1 VSVVAP
7 DTRALGGRYWRL
19 WSASTASALG
29 DGLRR
34 VALPLLA
41 VHLTTDPRQVAL
53 VAAAGTVPWLVFGL
67 PVGAL
72 VDRWDR
78 RRTLWVVDLLRTLTV
93 AVLAGAAAAGAGA
106 GALSVAL
113 LAGVAFVLGTGEIF
127 AESAALALVPQLV
140 ASFQLERANGRLQAG
155 EVTAGQF
162 AGQGLGGVL
171 YAVALALPF
180 TLDAATAF
188 LLSAALVSTL
198 RTPTRRPPT
207 RRRLP
212 AASLRRLP
220 AETAEGLRWLAGH
233 QLLAILC
240 VLLAVLAAVSGA
252 FWAVAALYAASI
264 LGLGPTGFGVLLAAG
279 AAGSLAGS
287 LLAEPLAARLG
298 TASAIRLAVALVT
311 LATAGLAATGSP
323 LVAGALLV
331 VNGIAVLVW
340 NVVTVSLRQA
350 IIPDHLLGR
359 VSSAYLFIGLGA
371 QPAGALGAGLLAHA
385 AGLRAVFAVSAALLA
400 LTALATAPRL
410 RAGAF
415 TAARDQTQ
423 QPAAPPSR

>member
-1 VSVVAP
+1 VSVAAP
-7 DTRALGGRYWRL
+7 ASRALGGRYWRL
-19 WSASTASALG
+19 WSASTAAALG

-41 VHLTTDPRQVAL
+41 VHLTTDPRLVAL

-78 RRTLWVVDLLRTLTV
+78 RRTIWVVDLLRTLTV
-93 AVLAGAAAAGAGA
+93 AVLALATAA
-106 GALSVAL
+106 GALSIAL
-113 LAGVAFVLGTGEIF
+113 LVAVTFVLGTGELF

-140 ASFQLERANGRLQAG
+140 AASQLERANGRLQAG

-162 AGQGLGGVL
+162 AGQDLGGVL
-171 YAVALALPF
+171 FALALALPF
-180 TLDAATAF
+180 ALDAATF
-188 LLSAALVSTL
+188 LLSAALVFTL
-198 RTPTRRPPT
+198 RTPTRRPV
-207 RRRLP
+207 P

-233 QLLAILC
+233 RLLRILC

-264 LGLGPTGFGVLLAAG
+264 LGLGPTGFGVLLAVG

-287 LLAEPLAARLG
+287 LLAEPLAARFG
-298 TASAIRLAVALVT
+298 TAGAIRLAVAVVT
-311 LATAGLAATGSP
+311 IATAGLAVTRSP
-323 LVAGALLV
+323 LVAGALLT
-331 VNGIAVLVW
+331 VNGVAVLVW

-350 IIPDHLLGR
+350 IIPDRLLGR
-359 VSSAYLFIGLGA
+359 VGSAYLFIGLGV

-385 AGLRAVFAVSAALLA
+385 AGLPAVFAASAALLA
-400 LTALATAPRL
+400 VTAAATAPRL
-410 RAGAF
+410 RTADF
-415 TAARDQTQ
+415 TAARDHAQ
-423 QPAAPPSR
+423 QPAAQSSR

>member
-1 VSVVAP
+1 VSAVAP
-7 DTRALGGRYWRL
+7 GTRTLGGRYWRL

-78 RRTLWVVDLLRTLTV
+78 RRTVWVVDLARTLTV
-93 AVLAGAAAAGAGA
+93 AVLAGAAAAGA
-106 GALSVAL
+106 LSVAL
-113 LAGVAFVLGTGEIF
+113 LVAVTFVLGTGEIF

-140 ASFQLERANGRLQAG
+140 DAAQLERANGRLQAG

-171 YAVALALPF
+171 FAVALALPF
-180 TLDAATAF
+180 ALDAATF
-188 LLSAALVSTL
+188 LLSAALVLSL
-198 RTPTRRPPT
+198 RTPTRPTPP
-207 RRRLP
+207 P

-220 AETAEGLRWLAGH
+220 GETAEGLRWLAGH
-233 QLLAILC
+233 RLLATLC

-264 LGLGPTGFGVLLAAG
+264 LGLGPTGFGVLLAVG

-298 TASAIRLAVALVT
+298 TAGAIRLAVAVIT
-311 LATAGLAATGSP
+311 IAMTGLAATRSP
-323 LVAGALLV
+323 LVAGALLT
-331 VNGIAVLVW
+331 VNGVAVLVW

-350 IIPDHLLGR
+350 IIPDRLLGR
-359 VSSAYLFIGLGA
+359 VGSAYLFIGLGAA

-385 AGLRAVFAVSAALLA
+385 AGLPSVFAASAALLT
-400 LTALATAPRL
+400 LTAAASAPRL
-410 RAGAF
+410 RAADF
-415 TAARDQTQ
+415 AAARDHAQ
-423 QPAAPPSR
+423 QPAAQSPH

>member
-180 TLDAATAF
+180 TLDAATF

-311 LATAGLAATGSP
+311 VATAGLAATGSP

-359 VSSAYLFIGLGA
+359 VGSAYLFIGLGA

-385 AGLRAVFAVSAALLA
+385 AGLPAVFAVSAALLA
-400 LTALATAPRL
+400 LTALATARRL

-423 QPAAPPSR
+423 QPAAQPSR

>member
-1 VSVVAP
+1 VSVAAP
-7 DTRALGGRYWRL
+7 ASRALGGRYWRL

-78 RRTLWVVDLLRTLTV
+78 RRTMAAVDLLRTLVVT
-93 AVLAGAAAAGAGA
+93 VLAVAAAAGV
-106 GALSVAL
+106 LSVAL
-113 LAGVAFVLGTGEIF
+113 LVAVTFVLGTGEPF

-140 ASFQLERANGRLQAG
+140 AASQLERANGRLQAG

-162 AGQGLGGVL
+162 AGQGLGGVAF
-171 YAVALALPF
+171 AVALALPF
-180 TLDAATAF
+180 ALDAATF
-188 LLSAALVSTL
+188 LLSAVLVLTL
-198 RTPTRRPPT
+198 RTPTRRP
-207 RRRLP
+207 LP

-233 QLLAILC
+233 RLLATLC

-264 LGLGPTGFGVLLAAG
+264 LGLGPAGFGVLLAVG

-298 TASAIRLAVALVT
+298 TAGAIRLAVAVVT
-311 LATAGLAATGSP
+311 LATAGLAATRSP
-323 LVAGALLV
+323 LVAGALLI
-331 VNGIAVLVW
+331 VNGVAVLVW

-350 IIPDHLLGR
+350 IIPDRLLGR
-359 VSSAYLFIGLGA
+359 VGSAYLFIGLGA
-371 QPAGALGAGLLAHA
+371 QPAGALAAGLLAHA
-385 AGLRAVFAVSAALLA
+385 AGLPAVFAASAALLA
-400 LTALATAPRL
+400 VTALATAPRL
-410 RAGAF
+410 RAADF
-415 TAARDQTQ
+415 TAARDHAQ
-423 QPAAPPSR
+423 QPAAQSSH

>member
-1 VSVVAP
+1 VSVAAP
-7 DTRALGGRYWRL
+7 GTPALGGRYWRL

-41 VHLTTDPRQVAL
+41 VHLTTDPRLVAL

-78 RRTLWVVDLLRTLTV
+78 RRTIWAVDLARTLTV
-93 AVLAGAAAAGAGA
+93 AVLAVAVAA

-113 LAGVAFVLGTGEIF
+113 LVAVTFVLGTGELF

-140 ASFQLERANGRLQAG
+140 DTAQLERANGRLQAG

-171 YAVALALPF
+171 FAVALALPF
-180 TLDAATAF
+180 ALDAATF
-188 LLSAALVSTL
+188 LLSAALVFTL
-198 RTPTRRPPT
+198 RTPTPRP
-207 RRRLP
+207 LP

-233 QLLAILC
+233 RLLRVLC

-252 FWAVAALYAASI
+252 FWAVAALYAANI
-264 LGLGPTGFGVLLAAG
+264 LGLGPTGFGVLLAVG
-279 AAGSLAGS
+279 ATGSLAGS
-287 LLAEPLAARLG
+287 LLAEPLAAQLG
-298 TASAIRLAVALVT
+298 TAGAIRLAVAIVT
-311 LATAGLAATGSP
+311 LATAGLAATRSP
-323 LVAGALLV
+323 LVAGALLT
-331 VNGIAVLVW
+331 VNGVAVLVW

-350 IIPDHLLGR
+350 IIPDRLLGR
-359 VSSAYLFIGLGA
+359 VGSAYLFIGLSA

-385 AGLRAVFAVSAALLA
+385 AGLRSVFAVSAALLA
-400 LTALATAPRL
+400 VTALATAPRL
-410 RAGAF
+410 RAADF
-415 TAARDQTQ
+415 VAARDQAQ
-423 QPAAPPSR
+423 QPAAQSSH

>member
-1 VSVVAP
+1 VSAAAP
-7 DTRALGGRYWRL
+7 GARALGGRYWRL

-41 VHLTTDPRQVAL
+41 VHLSADPRQVAL

-67 PVGAL
+67 PVGTL

-78 RRTLWVVDLLRTLTV
+78 RRTVWVVDLLRTLTV
-93 AVLAGAAAAGAGA
+93 AVLAGAAAAGA
-106 GALSVAL
+106 LSVAL
-113 LAGVAFVLGTGEIF
+113 LVAVTFVLGTGEIF

-140 ASFQLERANGRLQAG
+140 ASFQLERGNGRLQAG

-180 TLDAATAF
+180 ALDAATF

-198 RTPTRRPPT
+198 RTPTRRP
-207 RRRLP
+207 LP

-233 QLLAILC
+233 RLLRILC

-264 LGLGPTGFGVLLAAG
+264 LGLGPTGFGVLLAVC

-298 TASAIRLAVALVT
+298 TAGAVRLAVGVVT
-311 LATAGLAATGSP
+311 VATAGLAATRSP
-323 LVAGALLV
+323 LVAGALLT
-331 VNGIAVLVW
+331 VNGVAVLVW

-350 IIPDHLLGR
+350 IIPDRLLGR
-359 VSSAYLFIGLGA
+359 VGSAYLFIGLGA

-385 AGLRAVFAVSAALLA
+385 AGLPAVFAVSAALLA
-400 LTALATAPRL
+400 LTALATARRL

-415 TAARDQTQ
+415 TAARDQAQ
-423 QPAAPPSR
+423 QPAAQPSR

>member
-1 VSVVAP
+1 VSAVAP
-7 DTRALGGRYWRL
+7 GAQALGGRYWRL

-34 VALPLLA
+34 AALPLLA

-78 RRTLWVVDLLRTLTV
+78 QRTIWLVDLLRTLVV
-93 AVLAGAAAAGAGA
+93 AVLALAAAA

-113 LAGVAFVLGTGEIF
+113 LVAVTFVLGTGELF

-140 ASFQLERANGRLQAG
+140 ASSQLERANGRLQAG

-162 AGQGLGGVL
+162 AGQGLGGGL
-171 YAVALALPF
+171 FALALALPF
-180 TLDAATAF
+180 ALDAATF
-188 LLSAALVSTL
+188 LLSAALVSNL
-198 RTPTRRPPT
+198 RTPTRPT
-207 RRRLP
+207 P
-212 AASLRRLP
+212 AAASLRRLP

-233 QLLAILC
+233 RLLAILC

-264 LGLGPTGFGVLLAAG
+264 LGLGPTGFGVLLAVG

-287 LLAEPLAARLG
+287 LLAEPLASRLG
-298 TASAIRLAVALVT
+298 TAGAIRLAVAVVT
-311 LATAGLAATGSP
+311 VATAGLAATRSP

-331 VNGIAVLVW
+331 VNGVAVLVW

-350 IIPDHLLGR
+350 IIPDRLLGR
-359 VSSAYLFIGLGA
+359 VGSAYLFIGLGA

-410 RAGAF
+410 RAADF
-415 TAARDQTQ
+415 VAARDQAQ
-423 QPAAPPSR
+423 QPAAQSSH

>member
-1 VSVVAP
+1 VSAVAP
-7 DTRALGGRYWRL
+7 GAQALGGRYWRL

-34 VALPLLA
+34 AALPLLA

-78 RRTLWVVDLLRTLTV
+78 QRTIWLVDLLRTLVV
-93 AVLAGAAAAGAGA
+93 AVLALAAAA

-113 LAGVAFVLGTGEIF
+113 LVAVTFVLGTGELF

-140 ASFQLERANGRLQAG
+140 ASSQLERANGRLQAG

-162 AGQGLGGVL
+162 AGQGLGGGL
-171 YAVALALPF
+171 FALALALPF
-180 TLDAATAF
+180 ALDAATF
-188 LLSAALVSTL
+188 LLSAALVSNL
-198 RTPTRRPPT
+198 RTPTRPT
-207 RRRLP
+207 P
-212 AASLRRLP
+212 AAASLRRLP

-233 QLLAILC
+233 RLLAILC

-264 LGLGPTGFGVLLAAG
+264 LGLGPTGFGVLLAVG

-287 LLAEPLAARLG
+287 LLAEPLASRLG
-298 TASAIRLAVALVT
+298 TAGAIRLAVAVVT
-311 LATAGLAATGSP
+311 VATAGLAATGSP
-323 LVAGALLV
+323 LVAGALLT
-331 VNGIAVLVW
+331 VNGVAVLVW

-350 IIPDHLLGR
+350 IIPDRLLGR
-359 VSSAYLFIGLGA
+359 VGSAYLFIGLGA

-410 RAGAF
+410 RAADF
-415 TAARDQTQ
+415 AAARDRAQH
-423 QPAAPPSR
+423 PAAESSH

>member
-1 VSVVAP
+1 VSAVAP
-7 DTRALGGRYWRL
+7 GTRALGGRYWRL

-41 VHLTTDPRQVAL
+41 VHLSTDARQVAL
-53 VAAAGTVPWLVFGL
+53 VAAAGTLPWLVFGL

-78 RRTLWVVDLLRTLTV
+78 RRTVWVVDLLRTLTV
-93 AVLAGAAAAGAGA
+93 AVLAGAAAAGA
-106 GALSVAL
+106 LSVAL
-113 LAGVAFVLGTGEIF
+113 LAGVAFALGTGEIF

-171 YAVALALPF
+171 FAVALALPF
-180 TLDAATAF
+180 ALDAATF
-188 LLSAALVSTL
+188 LLSAALVFTL
-198 RTPTRRPPT
+198 RTPTRRP
-207 RRRLP
+207 LP

-233 QLLAILC
+233 RLLRVLC
-240 VLLAVLAAVSGA
+240 VLLAVLAVVSGA

-264 LGLGPTGFGVLLAAG
+264 LGLGPTGFGVLLAVG

-298 TASAIRLAVALVT
+298 TAGAIRLAVAVVT
-311 LATAGLAATGSP
+311 LAMAGLAVTGSP
-323 LVAGALLV
+323 LVAGALLT

-350 IIPDHLLGR
+350 MIPDRLLGR
-359 VSSAYLFIGLGA
+359 VGSAYLFIGLGA

-400 LTALATAPRL
+400 LTALVTAPRL

-415 TAARDQTQ
+415 AAARDQAQ
-423 QPAAPPSR
+423 RPAAQ

>member
-1 VSVVAP
+1 VSVAALAS
-7 DTRALGGRYWRL
+7 RALGRRYWRL

-67 PVGAL
+67 PVGTL

-78 RRTLWVVDLLRTLTV
+78 RRTVWVVDLLRTLTV
-93 AVLAGAAAAGAGA
+93 AVLAGAAAAGA
-106 GALSVAL
+106 LSVAL
-113 LAGVAFVLGTGEIF
+113 LVVVTFVLGTGELF

-140 ASFQLERANGRLQAG
+140 AASQLERANGRLQAG

-171 YAVALALPF
+171 FALALALPF
-180 TLDAATAF
+180 ALDAATF

-198 RTPTRRPPT
+198 RTPTRRP
-207 RRRLP
+207 LP

-233 QLLAILC
+233 RLLRILC

-264 LGLGPTGFGVLLAAG
+264 LGLGPTGFGVLLAVC

-298 TASAIRLAVALVT
+298 TAGAVRLAVGVVT
-311 LATAGLAATGSP
+311 VATAGLAATRSP
-323 LVAGALLV
+323 LVAGALLT
-331 VNGIAVLVW
+331 VNGVAVLVW

-350 IIPDHLLGR
+350 IIPDRLLGR
-359 VSSAYLFIGLGA
+359 VGSAYLFIGLGA

-385 AGLRAVFAVSAALLA
+385 AGLRAVFAASATLLA

-410 RAGAF
+410 RAADF
-415 TAARDQTQ
+415 VAARDHAQ
-423 QPAAPPSR
+423 QPAAQPSR

>member
-1 VSVVAP
+1 VSVAAP
-7 DTRALGGRYWRL
+7 ASRALGGRYWRL

-78 RRTLWVVDLLRTLTV
+78 RRTVWVVDLLRTLTV
-93 AVLAGAAAAGAGA
+93 AVLALAVAA
-106 GALSVAL
+106 GALSIAL
-113 LAGVAFVLGTGEIF
+113 LVAVTFVLGTGELF

-140 ASFQLERANGRLQAG
+140 AAPQLERANGRLQAG

-171 YAVALALPF
+171 FALALALPF
-180 TLDAATAF
+180 ALDAATF
-188 LLSAALVSTL
+188 LLSAALVLTL
-198 RTPTRRPPT
+198 RTPIRPAPP
-207 RRRLP
+207 P

-233 QLLAILC
+233 RLLRILC

-264 LGLGPTGFGVLLAAG
+264 LGLGPTGFGVLLAVG

-287 LLAEPLAARLG
+287 LLAEPLASRLG
-298 TASAIRLAVALVT
+298 TAGAIRLAVAVVT
-311 LATAGLAATGSP
+311 VAMAGLAATRSP
-323 LVAGALLV
+323 LVAGALLT
-331 VNGIAVLVW
+331 VNGVAVLVW

-350 IIPDHLLGR
+350 IIPDWLLGR
-359 VSSAYLFIGLGA
+359 VGSAYLFIGLGA
-371 QPAGALGAGLLAHA
+371 QPVGALGAGLLAHA
-385 AGLRAVFAVSAALLA
+385 AGLPAVFAVSAALLA
-400 LTALATAPRL
+400 IIALATAPRL
-410 RAGAF
+410 RAADF
-415 TAARDQTQ
+415 AAARDQAQ
-423 QPAAPPSR
+423 QPAAQSSH

>member
-1 VSVVAP
+1 MSVAAP
-7 DTRALGGRYWRL
+7 ASRALGGRYWRL
-19 WSASTASALG
+19 WSASTAAALG

-41 VHLTTDPRQVAL
+41 VHLTTDPRLVAL

-78 RRTLWVVDLLRTLTV
+78 RRTIWVVDLLRTLTV
-93 AVLAGAAAAGAGA
+93 AVLALATAA
-106 GALSVAL
+106 GALSIAL
-113 LAGVAFVLGTGEIF
+113 LVAVTFVLGTGELF

-140 ASFQLERANGRLQAG
+140 AASQLERANGRLQAG

-162 AGQGLGGVL
+162 AGQDLGGVL
-171 YAVALALPF
+171 FALALALPF
-180 TLDAATAF
+180 ALDAATF
-188 LLSAALVSTL
+188 LLSAALVFTL
-198 RTPTRRPPT
+198 RTPTRRPV
-207 RRRLP
+207 P

-233 QLLAILC
+233 RLLRILC

-264 LGLGPTGFGVLLAAG
+264 LGLGPTGFGVLLAVG

-287 LLAEPLAARLG
+287 LLAEPLAARFG
-298 TASAIRLAVALVT
+298 TAGAIRLAVAVVT
-311 LATAGLAATGSP
+311 IATAGLAVTRSP
-323 LVAGALLV
+323 LVAGALLT
-331 VNGIAVLVW
+331 VNGVAVLVW

-350 IIPDHLLGR
+350 IIPDRLLGR
-359 VSSAYLFIGLGA
+359 VGSAYLFIGLGV

-385 AGLRAVFAVSAALLA
+385 AGLPAVFAASAALLA
-400 LTALATAPRL
+400 VTAAATAPRL
-410 RAGAF
+410 RTADF
-415 TAARDQTQ
+415 TAARDHAQ
-423 QPAAPPSR
+423 QPAAQSSR

>member
-1 VSVVAP
+1 VSVAAP
-7 DTRALGGRYWRL
+7 ASRALGGRYWRL

-41 VHLTTDPRQVAL
+41 VHLTRDARLVAL

-67 PVGAL
+67 PIGAL

-78 RRTLWVVDLLRTLTV
+78 RRTMAAVDLLRTLVV
-93 AVLAGAAAAGAGA
+93 AVLAVAVAV

-113 LAGVAFVLGTGEIF
+113 LVAVTFVLGTGEIF

-140 ASFQLERANGRLQAG
+140 APPQLERANGRLQAG

-162 AGQGLGGVL
+162 AGQGLGGVAFAL
-171 YAVALALPF
+171 ALALPF
-180 TLDAATAF
+180 ALDAATF
-188 LLSAALVSTL
+188 LLSAALVLTL
-198 RTPTRRPPT
+198 RTPTRRP
-207 RRRLP
+207 LP

-233 QLLAILC
+233 RLLATLC

-264 LGLGPTGFGVLLAAG
+264 LGLGPTGFGVLLAVG

-298 TASAIRLAVALVT
+298 TAGAIRLAVALVT
-311 LATAGLAATGSP
+311 LATAGLAATRSP

-331 VNGIAVLVW
+331 VNGVAVLVW

-350 IIPDHLLGR
+350 IIPDRLLGR
-359 VSSAYLFIGLGA
+359 VGSAYLFIGLGA
-371 QPAGALGAGLLAHA
+371 QPVGALGAGLLAHA
-385 AGLRAVFAVSAALLA
+385 AGLPAVFAASAALLA
-400 LTALATAPRL
+400 VTALATAPRL
-410 RAGAF
+410 RAADF
-415 TAARDQTQ
+415 TAARDHAQ
-423 QPAAPPSR
+423 QPAAQPSH

>member
-1 VSVVAP
+1 VAA
-7 DTRALGGRYWRL
+7 TGRL

-41 VHLTTDPRQVAL
+41 VHLSTDPRQVAL
-53 VAAAGTVPWLVFGL
+53 VAAAGTVPRLVFGL

-78 RRTLWVVDLLRTLTV
+78 RRTVWVVDLLRTLTV
-93 AVLAGAAAAGAGA
+93 AVLAGAAAAGA
-106 GALSVAL
+106 LSVAL
-113 LAGVAFVLGTGEIF
+113 LVAVTFVLGTGEIF
-127 AESAALALVPQLV
+127 AESAALALVLQLV

-180 TLDAATAF
+180 ALDAATF
-188 LLSAALVSTL
+188 LLSAALVFTL
-198 RTPTRRPPT
+198 RTPTRRP
-207 RRRLP
+207 LP

-233 QLLAILC
+233 RLLAILC

-264 LGLGPTGFGVLLAAG
+264 LGLGPTGFGVLLAVG

-298 TASAIRLAVALVT
+298 TAGAIRLAVALVT
-311 LATAGLAATGSP
+311 LAMAGLAATGSP

-350 IIPDHLLGR
+350 IIPDRLLGR
-359 VSSAYLFIGLGA
+359 VGSAYLFIGLGA

-385 AGLRAVFAVSAALLA
+385 AGLPAVFAVSAALLA

-415 TAARDQTQ
+415 TAARGQAQ
-423 QPAAPPSR
+423 QPAAQPSH

>member
-1 VSVVAP
+1 MSAVAP
-7 DTRALGGRYWRL
+7 GAQALGGRYWRL

-34 VALPLLA
+34 AALPLLA

-78 RRTLWVVDLLRTLTV
+78 QRTIWLVDLLRTLVV
-93 AVLAGAAAAGAGA
+93 AVLALAAAA

-113 LAGVAFVLGTGEIF
+113 LVAVTFVLGTGELF

-140 ASFQLERANGRLQAG
+140 ASSQLERANGRLQAG

-162 AGQGLGGVL
+162 AGQGLGGGL
-171 YAVALALPF
+171 FALALALPF
-180 TLDAATAF
+180 ALDAATF
-188 LLSAALVSTL
+188 LLSAALVSNL
-198 RTPTRRPPT
+198 RTPTRPT
-207 RRRLP
+207 P
-212 AASLRRLP
+212 AAASLRRLP

-233 QLLAILC
+233 RLLAILC

-264 LGLGPTGFGVLLAAG
+264 LGLGPTGFGVLLAVG

-287 LLAEPLAARLG
+287 LLAEPLASRLG
-298 TASAIRLAVALVT
+298 TAGAIRLAVAVVT
-311 LATAGLAATGSP
+311 VATAGLAATRSP

-331 VNGIAVLVW
+331 VNGVAVLVW

-350 IIPDHLLGR
+350 IIPDRLLGR
-359 VSSAYLFIGLGA
+359 VGSAYLFIGLGA

-410 RAGAF
+410 RAADF
-415 TAARDQTQ
+415 VAARDQAQ
-423 QPAAPPSR
+423 QPAAQSSH

>member
-1 VSVVAP
+1 VPVDARS
-7 DTRALGGRYWRL
+7 TRGLGGLYWRL
-19 WSASTASALG
+19 WSAATASALG

-41 VHLTTDPRQVAL
+41 VHLTRDARLVAL

-78 RRTLWVVDLLRTLTV
+78 RRTMAAVDLLRTLVV
-93 AVLAGAAAAGAGA
+93 AVLAVAVAV
-106 GALSVAL
+106 GALSIPLLVA
-113 LAGVAFVLGTGEIF
+113 VTFVLGTGEIF

-140 ASFQLERANGRLQAG
+140 APPQLERANGRLQAG
-155 EVTAGQF
+155 EVAAGQF

-171 YAVALALPF
+171 FAVALALPF
-180 TLDAATAF
+180 ALDAATF
-188 LLSAALVSTL
+188 LLSAALVLTL
-198 RTPTRRPPT
+198 HTPTRRP
-207 RRRLP
+207 LP
-212 AASLRRLP
+212 ASLRRLP

-233 QLLAILC
+233 RLLATLC

-252 FWAVAALYAASI
+252 FWAIAALYAANI
-264 LGLGPTGFGVLLAAG
+264 LGLGPTGFGVLLAVG

-298 TASAIRLAVALVT
+298 TAGAIRLAVALVT

-350 IIPDHLLGR
+350 IIPDRLLGR
-359 VSSAYLFIGLGA
+359 VGSAYLFIGLGA

-385 AGLRAVFAVSAALLA
+385 AGLRAVFAASAALLA
-400 LTALATAPRL
+400 VTALVTAPRL
-410 RAGAF
+410 GAGAF
-415 TAARDQTQ
+415 TAARDQAQ
-423 QPAAPPSR
+423 QPAAQPSH

>member
-1 VSVVAP
+1 MAA
-7 DTRALGGRYWRL
+7 TGRL

-41 VHLTTDPRQVAL
+41 VHLSTDPRQVAL
-53 VAAAGTVPWLVFGL
+53 VAAAGTVPRLVFGL

-78 RRTLWVVDLLRTLTV
+78 RRTVWVVDLLRTLTV
-93 AVLAGAAAAGAGA
+93 AVLAGAAAAGA
-106 GALSVAL
+106 LSVAL
-113 LAGVAFVLGTGEIF
+113 LVAVTFVLGTGEIF
-127 AESAALALVPQLV
+127 AESAALALVLQLV

-180 TLDAATAF
+180 ALDAATF
-188 LLSAALVSTL
+188 LLSAALVFTL
-198 RTPTRRPPT
+198 RTPTRRP
-207 RRRLP
+207 LP

-233 QLLAILC
+233 RLLAILC

-264 LGLGPTGFGVLLAAG
+264 LGLGPTGFGVLLAVG

-298 TASAIRLAVALVT
+298 TAGAIRLAVALVT
-311 LATAGLAATGSP
+311 LAMAGLAATGSP

-350 IIPDHLLGR
+350 IIPDRLLGR
-359 VSSAYLFIGLGA
+359 VGSAYLFIGLGA

-385 AGLRAVFAVSAALLA
+385 AGLPAVFAVSAALLA

-415 TAARDQTQ
+415 TAARGQAQ
-423 QPAAPPSR
+423 QPAAQPSH

>member
-7 DTRALGGRYWRL
+7 GARALGGRYWRL

-41 VHLTTDPRQVAL
+41 VHLSTDARQVAL

-78 RRTLWVVDLLRTLTV
+78 RRTVWIVDLARTLTV
-93 AVLAGAAAAGAGA
+93 AVLAGAAAAGA
-106 GALSVAL
+106 LSIAL
-113 LAGVAFVLGTGEIF
+113 LVAVTFALGTGEIL

-140 ASFQLERANGRLQAG
+140 ASSQLERANGRLQAG

-171 YAVALALPF
+171 FAVALALPF
-180 TLDAATAF
+180 ALDAATF
-188 LLSAALVSTL
+188 LLSAALVFTL
-198 RTPTRRPPT
+198 RTPTRRP
-207 RRRLP
+207 LP

-233 QLLAILC
+233 RLLRVLC

-264 LGLGPTGFGVLLAAG
+264 LGLGPTGFGVLLAVG

-298 TASAIRLAVALVT
+298 TAGAIRLAVALVT
-311 LATAGLAATGSP
+311 LAMGGLAATGSP
-323 LVAGALLV
+323 LVAGALLT
-331 VNGIAVLVW
+331 VNGVAVLVW

-350 IIPDHLLGR
+350 IIPDRLLGR
-359 VSSAYLFIGLGA
+359 VGSAYLFIGLGA

-385 AGLRAVFAVSAALLA
+385 AGLPAVFAVSAALLA

-415 TAARDQTQ
+415 TAARDQAQ
-423 QPAAPPSR
+423 QPAAQPSR

>member
-1 VSVVAP
+1 MPVAALP
-7 DTRALGGRYWRL
+7 TRGLGGLYWRL
-19 WSASTASALG
+19 WSAATASALG

-41 VHLTTDPRQVAL
+41 VHLTRDARLVAL

-78 RRTLWVVDLLRTLTV
+78 RRTVWIVDLLRTLTV
-93 AVLAGAAAAGAGA
+93 AVLAGAAAAGA
-106 GALSVAL
+106 LSVAL
-113 LAGVAFVLGTGEIF
+113 SVGLLVAVTFVLGTGEIF

-171 YAVALALPF
+171 FALALALPF
-180 TLDAATAF
+180 ALDAATF

-198 RTPTRRPPT
+198 RTPTRPT
-207 RRRLP
+207 P
-212 AASLRRLP
+212 AAASLRRLP

-233 QLLAILC
+233 RLRILC

-264 LGLGPTGFGVLLAAG
+264 LGLGPTGFGVLLAVG
-279 AAGSLAGS
+279 AAGSLTGS

-298 TASAIRLAVALVT
+298 TAGAIRLALALVT
-311 LATAGLAATGSP
+311 VATAGLAATRSP

-331 VNGIAVLVW
+331 VNGVAVLVW

-350 IIPDHLLGR
+350 IIPDRLLGR
-359 VSSAYLFIGLGA
+359 VGSAYLFIGLGA
-371 QPAGALGAGLLAHA
+371 RPAGALGAGLLAHA
-385 AGLRAVFAVSAALLA
+385 AGLPAVFAVSAALLA
-400 LTALATAPRL
+400 VTALATAPRL
-410 RAGAF
+410 RAADF
-415 TAARDQTQ
+415 VAARDQAQ
-423 QPAAPPSR
+423 HPAAQSSH

>member
-1 VSVVAP
+1 VSAVAP
-7 DTRALGGRYWRL
+7 GTRALGGRYWRL

-41 VHLTTDPRQVAL
+41 VHLSTDPRQVAL

-78 RRTLWVVDLLRTLTV
+78 RRTIWVVDLLRTLTV
-93 AVLAGAAAAGAGA
+93 AVLAGAAAA

-171 YAVALALPF
+171 FAVALALPF
-180 TLDAATAF
+180 ALDAATF
-188 LLSAALVSTL
+188 LLSAALVFTL
-198 RTPTRRPPT
+198 RTPTRRP
-207 RRRLP
+207 LP

-233 QLLAILC
+233 RLLAILC

-264 LGLGPTGFGVLLAAG
+264 LGLGPTGFGVLLAVG

-287 LLAEPLAARLG
+287 LLAEPLSARLG
-298 TASAIRLAVALVT
+298 TAGAIRLAVALVT
-311 LATAGLAATGSP
+311 LATAGLAVTGSP

-350 IIPDHLLGR
+350 IIPDRLLGR
-359 VSSAYLFIGLGA
+359 VGSAYLFIGLGA

-410 RAGAF
+410 RAADF
-415 TAARDQTQ
+415 TAARDQAQ
-423 QPAAPPSR
+423 RPAAQ

>member
-1 VSVVAP
+1 MSVAAP
-7 DTRALGGRYWRL
+7 ASRALGGRYWRL

-41 VHLTTDPRQVAL
+41 VHLTTDPRRVAL
-53 VAAAGTVPWLVFGL
+53 VAAAGTVPWLLFGL

-78 RRTLWVVDLLRTLTV
+78 RRTMAAVDLLRTLVV
-93 AVLAGAAAAGAGA
+93 AVLAGAVAA
-106 GALSVAL
+106 GALSVGL
-113 LAGVAFVLGTGEIF
+113 LVAVTFVLGTGELF

-140 ASFQLERANGRLQAG
+140 AAAQLERANGRLQAG

-171 YAVALALPF
+171 FALALALPF
-180 TLDAATAF
+180 ALDAATF

-198 RTPTRRPPT
+198 RTPTRRP
-207 RRRLP
+207 LP

-233 QLLAILC
+233 RLLRILC

-264 LGLGPTGFGVLLAAG
+264 LGLGPTGFGVLLAVC

-298 TASAIRLAVALVT
+298 TAGAVRLAVGVVT
-311 LATAGLAATGSP
+311 VATAGLAATRSP
-323 LVAGALLV
+323 LVAGALLT
-331 VNGIAVLVW
+331 VNGVAVLVW

-350 IIPDHLLGR
+350 IIPDRLLGR
-359 VSSAYLFIGLGA
+359 VGSAYLFIGLGA

-385 AGLRAVFAVSAALLA
+385 AGLPAVFAVSAALLA
-400 LTALATAPRL
+400 LTALATARRL

-415 TAARDQTQ
+415 TAARDQAQ
-423 QPAAPPSR
+423 QPAAQPSR

>member
-1 VSVVAP
+1 MPVDARP
-7 DTRALGGRYWRL
+7 TRGLGGLYWRL
-19 WSASTASALG
+19 WSAATASALG

-41 VHLTTDPRQVAL
+41 VHLTRDARLVAL

-67 PVGAL
+67 PIGAL

-78 RRTLWVVDLLRTLTV
+78 RRTMAAVDLLRTLTV
-93 AVLAGAAAAGAGA
+93 AVLAVAVAA
-106 GALSVAL
+106 GALSIGLLVA
-113 LAGVAFVLGTGEIF
+113 GTFVLGTGELF

-140 ASFQLERANGRLQAG
+140 DTAQLERANGRLQAG

-171 YAVALALPF
+171 FAVALALPF
-180 TLDAATAF
+180 ALDAATF
-188 LLSAALVSTL
+188 LLSAALVLTL
-198 RTPTRRPPT
+198 RTPTRPSPP
-207 RRRLP
+207 P

-233 QLLAILC
+233 RLLAILC

-252 FWAVAALYAASI
+252 YWAIAALYAANI
-264 LGLGPTGFGVLLAAG
+264 LGLGSSGFGVLLAVG
-279 AAGSLAGS
+279 ATGSLASS

-298 TASAIRLAVALVT
+298 TAGAIRLAVAVVT
-311 LATAGLAATGSP
+311 LAMAGLAVTRSP

-331 VNGIAVLVW
+331 VNGVAVLVW

-350 IIPDHLLGR
+350 IIPDRLLGR
-359 VSSAYLFIGLGA
+359 VGSAYLFIGLGA

-385 AGLRAVFAVSAALLA
+385 AGLRSVFGASAALLA
-400 LTALATAPRL
+400 VTALATAPRL
-410 RAGAF
+410 RAADF
-415 TAARDQTQ
+415 TAAREQAQ
-423 QPAAPPSR
+423 QPAAQPSH

>member
-1 VSVVAP
+1 VPVDARS
-7 DTRALGGRYWRL
+7 TRGLGGLYWRL
-19 WSASTASALG
+19 WSAATASALG

-41 VHLTTDPRQVAL
+41 VHLTRDARLVAL

-78 RRTLWVVDLLRTLTV
+78 RRTMAAVDLLRTLVV
-93 AVLAGAAAAGAGA
+93 AVLAVAVAV
-106 GALSVAL
+106 GALSIPLLVA
-113 LAGVAFVLGTGEIF
+113 VTFVLGTGEIF

-140 ASFQLERANGRLQAG
+140 APPQLERANGRLQAG

-171 YAVALALPF
+171 FAVALALPF
-180 TLDAATAF
+180 ALDAATF
-188 LLSAALVSTL
+188 LLSAALVLTL
-198 RTPTRRPPT
+198 HTLTPRP
-207 RRRLP
+207 LP
-212 AASLRRLP
+212 PASLRRLP

-233 QLLAILC
+233 RLLATLC

-252 FWAVAALYAASI
+252 FWAIAALYAANI
-264 LGLGPTGFGVLLAAG
+264 LGLGPTGFGVLLAVG

-298 TASAIRLAVALVT
+298 TAGAIRLAVALVT

-350 IIPDHLLGR
+350 IIPDRLLGR
-359 VSSAYLFIGLGA
+359 VGSAYLFIGLGA

-385 AGLRAVFAVSAALLA
+385 AGLRAVFAASAALLA
-400 LTALATAPRL
+400 VTALVTAPRL
-410 RAGAF
+410 GAGAF
-415 TAARDQTQ
+415 TAARDQAQ
-423 QPAAPPSR
+423 QPAAQPSH

>member
-1 VSVVAP
+1 MSTVAP
-7 DTRALGGRYWRL
+7 GTRALGGRYWRL

-41 VHLTTDPRQVAL
+41 VHLTRDARLVAL

-78 RRTLWVVDLLRTLTV
+78 RRTVWIVDLLRTLTV
-93 AVLAGAAAAGAGA
+93 AVLAGAAAAGA
-106 GALSVAL
+106 LSVAL
-113 LAGVAFVLGTGEIF
+113 LVGVTFVLGTGEIF

-140 ASFQLERANGRLQAG
+140 ASFQLERANSRLQAG

-171 YAVALALPF
+171 FAVALALPF
-180 TLDAATAF
+180 TLDAATF
-188 LLSAALVSTL
+188 LLSAALVFTL
-198 RTPTRRPPT
+198 RTPTRRP
-207 RRRLP
+207 LP

-233 QLLAILC
+233 RLLAILC

-252 FWAVAALYAASI
+252 FWAIAALYAASI
-264 LGLGPTGFGVLLAAG
+264 LGLGPTGFGVLLAVG

-298 TASAIRLAVALVT
+298 TAGAIRLAVALVT
-311 LATAGLAATGSP
+311 LAMGGLAATGSP

-359 VSSAYLFIGLGA
+359 VGSAYLFIGLGA

-400 LTALATAPRL
+400 VTALATAPRL

-415 TAARDQTQ
+415 AAARDQAQ
-423 QPAAPPSR
+423 QPAAQPSR

>member
-1 VSVVAP
+1 VSVAALAS
-7 DTRALGGRYWRL
+7 RALGRRYWRL

-67 PVGAL
+67 PVGTL

-78 RRTLWVVDLLRTLTV
+78 RRTVWVVDLLRTLTV
-93 AVLAGAAAAGAGA
+93 AVLAGAAAT

-113 LAGVAFVLGTGEIF
+113 LVVVTFVLGTGELF

-140 ASFQLERANGRLQAG
+140 AASQLERANGRLQAG

-171 YAVALALPF
+171 FALALALPF
-180 TLDAATAF
+180 ALDAATF

-198 RTPTRRPPT
+198 RTPTRRP
-207 RRRLP
+207 LP

-233 QLLAILC
+233 RLLRILC

-264 LGLGPTGFGVLLAAG
+264 LGLGPTGFGVLLAVC

-298 TASAIRLAVALVT
+298 TAGAVRLAVGVVT
-311 LATAGLAATGSP
+311 VATAGLAATRSP
-323 LVAGALLV
+323 LVAGALLT
-331 VNGIAVLVW
+331 VNGVAVLVW

-350 IIPDHLLGR
+350 IIPDRLLGR
-359 VSSAYLFIGLGA
+359 VGSAYLFIGLGA

-385 AGLRAVFAVSAALLA
+385 AGLRAVFAASATLLA
-400 LTALATAPRL
+400 VTALATAPRL
-410 RAGAF
+410 RAADF
-415 TAARDQTQ
+415 VAARDHAQ
-423 QPAAPPSR
+423 QPAAQPSR

>member
-1 VSVVAP
+1 MSVVAP
-7 DTRALGGRYWRL
+7 GTRALGGRYWRL

-78 RRTLWVVDLLRTLTV
+78 RRTVWVVDLLRSLTV
-93 AVLAGAAAAGAGA
+93 AVLAGAAAAGA
-106 GALSVAL
+106 LSVAL
-113 LAGVAFVLGTGEIF
+113 LVAVTFVLGTGEIF

-171 YAVALALPF
+171 YTVALALPF
-180 TLDAATAF
+180 TLDAATF

-212 AASLRRLP
+212 AASLRRLA

-233 QLLAILC
+233 QLLRILC

-264 LGLGPTGFGVLLAAG
+264 LGLGPTGFGVLLAVG

-298 TASAIRLAVALVT
+298 TAGAIRLAVALVT
-311 LATAGLAATGSP
+311 VATAGLAATGSP
-323 LVAGALLV
+323 LVAGALLT

-359 VSSAYLFIGLGA
+359 VGSAYLFIGLGA

-415 TAARDQTQ
+415 TAARDQAQ
-423 QPAAPPSR
+423 QPATQPSR

>member
-1 VSVVAP
+1 VSVAAP
-7 DTRALGGRYWRL
+7 ASRALGRRYWRL

-67 PVGAL
+67 PVGTL

-78 RRTLWVVDLLRTLTV
+78 RRTVWVVDLLRTLTV
-93 AVLAGAAAAGAGA
+93 AVLAGAAAAGA
-106 GALSVAL
+106 LSVAL
-113 LAGVAFVLGTGEIF
+113 LVVVTFVLGTGELF

-140 ASFQLERANGRLQAG
+140 AASQLERANGRLQAG

-171 YAVALALPF
+171 FALALALPF
-180 TLDAATAF
+180 ALDAATF

-198 RTPTRRPPT
+198 RTPTRRP
-207 RRRLP
+207 LP

-233 QLLAILC
+233 RLLRILC

-264 LGLGPTGFGVLLAAG
+264 LGLGPTGFGVLLAVC

-298 TASAIRLAVALVT
+298 TAGAVRLAVGVVT
-311 LATAGLAATGSP
+311 VATAGLAATRSP
-323 LVAGALLV
+323 LVAGALLT
-331 VNGIAVLVW
+331 VNGVAVLVW

-350 IIPDHLLGR
+350 IIPDRLLGR
-359 VSSAYLFIGLGA
+359 VGSAYLFIGLGA

-385 AGLRAVFAVSAALLA
+385 AGLRAVFAASATLLA
-400 LTALATAPRL
+400 VTALATAPRL
-410 RAGAF
+410 RAADF
-415 TAARDQTQ
+415 VAARDHAQ
-423 QPAAPPSR
+423 QPAAQPSR